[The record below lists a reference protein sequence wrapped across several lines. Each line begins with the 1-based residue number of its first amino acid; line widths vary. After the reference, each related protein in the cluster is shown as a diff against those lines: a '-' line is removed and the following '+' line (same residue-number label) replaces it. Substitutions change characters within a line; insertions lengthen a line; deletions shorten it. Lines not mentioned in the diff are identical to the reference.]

1 MVYHVDNTANV
12 YLFIKQI
19 NSQWTTNTKTHGVCH
34 QLNIQNRS
42 DENINWSTKNSI
54 EIAADIG
61 IKQNHISKVLN
72 QLKEMGLVQLINLEA
87 KKGRIYELTDVGFEI
102 AKELK

>member
-1 MVYHVDNTANV
+1 M
-12 YLFIKQI
+12 
-19 NSQWTTNTKTHGVCH
+19 KTLIDHPK
-34 QLNIQNRS
+34 IPS
-42 DENINWSTKNSI
+42 K
-54 EIAADIG
+54 IAADIG